1 MTPEE
6 TTQLINQLVA
16 LSKENMNPDIQGSI
30 NPQELDVALHQMADN
45 VVNQVVN
52 LNDNERLIVCM
63 ATMTKLLVEN
73 YILQARLNVG

>member
-6 TTQLINQLVA
+6 NTQLINQLVS
-16 LSKENMNPDIQGSI
+16 LSKEHMEPTVKDNIDQG
-30 NPQELDVALHQMADN
+30 ELEHALRQMADK
-45 VVNQVVN
+45 VVNQVIN

-73 YILQARLNVG
+73 YVLNARSNV

>member
-6 TTQLINQLVA
+6 TTQLINQLVS
-16 LSKENMNPDIQGSI
+16 LSNENMEPTIRSSI
-30 NPQELDVALHQMADN
+30 DPQQLDVALRQMAEN
-45 VVNQVVN
+45 VVEQVIN

-73 YILQARLNVG
+73 YILQLKLNT

>member
-6 TTQLINQLVA
+6 RTNLINQLVT
-16 LSKENMNPDIQGSI
+16 LSNENMEPSVKSLIDPN
-30 NPQELDVALHQMADN
+30 ELDHALRQMADK
-45 VVNQVVN
+45 VVEQIIN

-73 YILQARLNVG
+73 YVLSATKNI